1 MKILTN
7 TQYEAIVDLV
17 RDLQKENKTLKR
29 ERDLAQRDLRD
40 LQNFIMNFVVGR
52 SKEIDFP
59 NSSSEVKNE
68 DFQMRKWF

>member
-40 LQNFIMNFVVGR
+40 LHNFIIAFAADRNKK
-52 SKEIDFP
+52 SITIDFP
-59 NSSSEVKNE
+59 NSHKSYE
-68 DFQMRKWF
+68 DKFI

>member
-40 LQNFIMNFVVGR
+40 LQNFIIAFAADCNKK
-52 SKEIDFP
+52 STTIDFP
-59 NSSSEVKNE
+59 NSHKSYE
-68 DFQMRKWF
+68 DKFI